1 MLLLV
6 ITNLN
11 ATEFEEH
18 TAELLRLMGFVDV
31 KRVGRTAD
39 RGVDVEAYQED
50 VFGYKTKYIVQCKF
64 YDEGLV
70 SSPEMQKFIGAI
82 SIHNASRGIF
92 VTSSTFTT
100 EAQEI
105 ASQNN
110 ITLIDGHQ
118 LNELVKKYDL
128 ESIQNK
134 PKVQF
139 TTKKDSRA
147 YTDIY
152 NSLSF
157 GKRSGEPFIIPNI
170 EPLALIE
177 GLTLT
182 LENIA
187 TIKLKDIQISDARIE
202 TRGLFGVQWSVDK
215 TWHDSQG
222 RVRNS
227 WRGKGLFITDEQ
239 GDVVHDVGSGRTRL
253 EKSPLSKFIF
263 LSEHKNWRELSRKF
277 SVKMQKIKRVAYKRL
292 IKISGIP
299 SKDIHC
305 IADKYYIATKIILE
319 YKYRGKTGSFIAD
332 CISGDLEN
340 NLPIYTKDEIQR
352 LVVRE
357 KPELELQEF
366 SIELIDDK
374 WNVTSSDA
382 FFQLHKYS
390 GNVMNQKTPAEIII
404 EEISKKAKEIF
415 NDAIYDKNIALK
427 ISIGKNCESHW
438 ELSYTSKNGNLFF
451 NSTLTGKHS
460 YKKQINENY
469 ALELAQKENTDNS
482 KLLGM
487 TRDKKGF
494 TFHFLD
500 KKYDWTLFIDIE
512 GNVKLLSQKLTWNE
526 ATSRASQYLKN
537 DGIDAPVIM
546 TSESENTQEVYEL
559 RYNSELDGNFLI
571 SISNTPLKYSCNI
584 ISQKITDHRAKYI
597 AERKSYG
604 EVISIK
610 RRFFGLA
617 HSWNAVIIDE
627 SGNKEKIRIQGDG
640 TIK

>member
-1 MLLLV
+1 M
-6 ITNLN
+6 N
-11 ATEFEEH
+11 AIEFEEY
-18 TAELLRLMGFVDV
+18 TAELLRSMGFLDV

-50 VFGYKTKYIVQCKF
+50 AFGYKTKYIVQCKF

-70 SSPEMQKFIGAI
+70 SSPEMQKFIGAL

-100 EAQEI
+100 EAREI

-110 ITLIDGHQ
+110 ITLIDGPK
-118 LNELVKKYDL
+118 LNELIKKYDL
-128 ESIQNK
+128 ESIQK
-134 PKVQF
+134 QPEVQF
-139 TTKKDSRA
+139 TTKKDSRT
-147 YTDIY
+147 YIDIF

-157 GKRSGEPFIIPNI
+157 GKRSGEPFIIPTV
-170 EPLALIE
+170 EPLALLE
-177 GLTLT
+177 GLTHT

-187 TIKLKDIQISDARIE
+187 TIDLKDIRISDARIE

-222 RVRNS
+222 RVRKY
-227 WRGKGLFITDEQ
+227 WIGEGLFITDEQ
-239 GDVVHDVGSGRTRL
+239 GDVVHDVGDERAGL

-277 SVKMQKIKRVAYKRL
+277 SVKTPKIKRVAYKRL
-292 IKISGIP
+292 IKIPGIP

-305 IADKYYIATKIILE
+305 IADKYYIATKIIFE

-332 CISGDLEN
+332 CISGDVEN
-340 NLPIYTKDEIQR
+340 NLPIYIKDEIQK

-374 WNVTSSDA
+374 WNVKSSDA
-382 FFQLHKYS
+382 FIQLHKYS
-390 GNVMNQKTPAEIII
+390 GNVMTQKTPAEIII

-415 NDAIYDKNIALK
+415 NDAKYDKNIALK
-427 ISIGKNCESHW
+427 IDIGTNCKSHW

-482 KLLGM
+482 ELLRM
-487 TRDKKGF
+487 TRNKQGY

-500 KKYDWTLFIDIE
+500 KKYDWTLFIDTE

-526 ATSRASQYLKN
+526 ATSRASQYLIKE
-537 DGIDAPVIM
+537 GIDAPVIM
-546 TSESENTQEVYEL
+546 TSESENTQEAYEL

-571 SISNTPLKYSCNI
+571 SISNTPLTFLCSI
-584 ISQKITDHRAKYI
+584 ISQKITDHRARYI
-597 AERKSYG
+597 AERTSYG

-610 RRFFGLA
+610 RRLFGLA

-627 SGNKEKIRIQGDG
+627 SGNKKKIRIQGDG
-640 TIK
+640 TII